1 MATIIFTQAVIT
13 LFAILLAY
21 VKLSQEI
28 RKARKEKVYDLRLDR
43 LKKQLSE
50 FYGPLHM
57 LSTSTTDI
65 AKTAWGTDIWERVW
79 RDIVLPAH
87 QQIETILLT
96 KIDLLDETEIPQ
108 SYFEFLRH
116 FKVNKSYLETGF
128 GLSYFEKNTPYP
140 AGFNQDIAIAYE
152 HKRKQYVELLQSVV
166 LSD

>member
-57 LSTSTTDI
+57 LSASTTDI
-65 AKTAWGTDIWERVW
+65 AKTAWGTC
-79 RDIVLPAH
+79 PH
-87 QQIETILLT
+87 
-96 KIDLLDETEIPQ
+96 P
-108 SYFEFLRH
+108 
-116 FKVNKSYLETGF
+116 
-128 GLSYFEKNTPYP
+128 
-140 AGFNQDIAIAYE
+140 
-152 HKRKQYVELLQSVV
+152 
-166 LSD
+166 